1 MSQSTLMSHFKE
13 TVASVFFY
21 LMLDSNSASY
31 PARSSVHPL
40 TLRRLFPLL
49 ERLIREHIALG
60 HTPFFVNATAGTTVL
75 GAFDP
80 IRPCGEIA
88 QKYNCWLHVD
98 GSWGGAVV
106 FVPELAK
113 TLLDG
118 SELVSFF
125 FGDCNCLYGRCKWKS
140 V

>member
-1 MSQSTLMSHFKE
+1 
-13 TVASVFFY
+13 
-21 LMLDSNSASY
+21 
-31 PARSSVHPL
+31 
-40 TLRRLFPLL
+40 
-49 ERLIREHIALG
+49 LIQEHIALG
-60 HTPFFVNATAGTTVL
+60 HTPFFINATAGTTVL

-88 QKYNCWLHVD
+88 QRYNCWLHVD

-118 SELVSFF
+118 SELVSHFWISHVFCVIVQVFALTKVLTPKRVIYLNAQLFF
-125 FGDCNCLYGRCKWKS
+125 YRHNQLQ
-140 V
+140 